1 MKVKGTYF
9 QNSAD
14 QPLVYGEVE
23 TINPPRRKLR
33 GLEEKQGIIAESA
46 FVGFCGTD
54 FELMHMGQR
63 GQLNAKFP
71 AGQKRLIN
79 GHEGLVWVPSE
90 NRFAIVLIRGGN
102 SYDPTRYT
110 EEESYFEYG
119 CDGADGLFS
128 DMNYY
133 HPDMLLKIPDG
144 YVKDGKLPLSLCKK
158 LVFAD
163 PYACMIFQ
171 RERME
176 DLGEAHNFRVK
187 MAQYHCSESEARE
200 IARRET
206 FQRVCIFGL
215 GTTGMFIGDLIRQ
228 RYPDAKI
235 VFVARSDEDSPKVS
249 FALKQARADYVKS
262 NFATNEE
269 LAAAIEERLGGRATV
284 FIGCSGA
291 NIEHEIAFKYELY
304 MRIVLI
310 SAVLKAQV
318 RVVPRVARL
327 GHFLKRVV
335 PLAEQVE
342 VPCPVERVYIA
353 IAPAQ
358 VFAKSAAAARAE
370 AAVAALVNLVV
381 DLPADNG
388 FLIRKLARHF
398 IHYAQAV
405 AHVVGVV
412 GAAVPAP
419 AVRGLVAVRVFAEYV
434 RIHARQPARRR
445 GGGRA
450 HYYRNASGL
459 ELVDHLVEERKV
471 ELARLWLHPVP
482 RKFAYAHDL
491 QTQLNHLGHVNVN
504 LIIVPVLGIV
514 RRAQIRRLGHL
525 KMLHM
530 YNLLMLMFAHGLN
543 LILV

>member
-144 YVKDGKLPLSLCKK
+144 YVKDGKIPLSLCKK

-187 MAQYHCSESEARE
+187 MAQYHCSESEARD

-249 FALKQARADYVKS
+249 FALKQAKADYVKS

-269 LAAAIEERLGGRATV
+269 LAATIEERLGGRATV

-291 NIEHEIAFKYELY
+291 NIEHEIAFKYGVLGCNGIYNSFSLGPVIDFATMPFGFQNQLIMGSINFRQDHMEEAI
-304 MRIVLI
+304 RIL
-310 SAVLKAQV
+310 
-318 RVVPRVARL
+318 
-327 GHFLKRVV
+327 
-335 PLAEQVE
+335 E
-342 VPCPVERVYIA
+342 
-353 IAPAQ
+353 
-358 VFAKSAAAARAE
+358 KSRYNE
-370 AAVAALVNLVV
+370 
-381 DLPADNG
+381 
-388 FLIRKLARHF
+388 I
-398 IHYAQAV
+398 
-405 AHVVGVV
+405 
-412 GAAVPAP
+412 
-419 AVRGLVAVRVFAEYV
+419 
-434 RIHARQPARRR
+434 
-445 GGGRA
+445 
-450 HYYRNASGL
+450 
-459 ELVDHLVEERKV
+459 V
-471 ELARLWLHPVP
+471 ELIDKDEFTADPIG
-482 RKFAYAHDL
+482 AYNNKIYSKAAPMKTAVIWNEKYVDR
-491 QTQLNHLGHVNVN
+491 T
-504 LIIVPVLGIV
+504 
-514 RRAQIRRLGHL
+514 R
-525 KMLHM
+525 
-530 YNLLMLMFAHGLN
+530 
-543 LILV
+543 